1 MLIGRRS
8 VNGSGFGSGIMP
20 APSLNGILDWQN
32 GGIISM
38 SPSDRITID
47 DLRLLPRWARV
58 AFAVR
63 WGRRVQPLVRQFWPN
78 IDAEFL
84 SAFDR
89 ALSLAEESCAQAR
102 AVEGLAEAVSAADIC
117 ARAAAGMTQAR
128 TPGTGPAPVPTRDT
142 VRYAVANAA
151 AAAARAALA
160 AGRGDDHA
168 SAEAA
173 TNACGFVDY
182 AGRAAHVGSTDVVMR
197 YDFEL
202 LRRAAEQGKLTDSAP
217 VQAGSLGLEEEIT
230 TYGRHLGALLLQQDK
245 YVVIQG
251 GRVAGTWGTYEDA
264 LQAGYDRFGLTRF
277 LVKRIEETDRGRF
290 FPDEAEATCPT

>member
-1 MLIGRRS
+1 
-8 VNGSGFGSGIMP
+8 
-20 APSLNGILDWQN
+20 
-32 GGIISM
+32 
-38 SPSDRITID
+38 
-47 DLRLLPRWARV
+47 
-58 AFAVR
+58 
-63 WGRRVQPLVRQFWPN
+63 
-78 IDAEFL
+78 
-84 SAFDR
+84 
-89 ALSLAEESCAQAR
+89 
-102 AVEGLAEAVSAADIC
+102 
-117 ARAAAGMTQAR
+117 
-128 TPGTGPAPVPTRDT
+128 
-142 VRYAVANAA
+142 
-151 AAAARAALA
+151 
-160 AGRGDDHA
+160 
-168 SAEAA
+168 
-173 TNACGFVDY
+173 
-182 AGRAAHVGSTDVVMR
+182 MR